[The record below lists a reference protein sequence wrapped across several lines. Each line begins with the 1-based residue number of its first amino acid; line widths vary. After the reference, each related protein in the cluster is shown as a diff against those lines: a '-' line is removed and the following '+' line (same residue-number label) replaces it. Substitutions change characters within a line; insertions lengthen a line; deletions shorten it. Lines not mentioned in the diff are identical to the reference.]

1 MKLSTENNTESKE
14 EDFDEGVQENF
25 GQVDFDSPPVLVN
38 ALVMRPVAGPLMV
51 IIP

>member
-1 MKLSTENNTESKE
+1 MKLSAENDTESKE
-14 EDFDEGVQENF
+14 ENFDGEVQENF
-25 GQVDFDSPPVLVN
+25 GQVDIHSPSVLVN